1 MEALPVSLRPIERMD
16 RNLSERIDLIA
27 TDTTHGAGWLA
38 RQAVEA
44 LAEAVQGGADPV
56 EAGHALAS
64 ARPAMGAVA
73 GAVGRVVAASRST
86 ERLVEEASALIA
98 QKDRAAHSISVLLS
112 DDLKGT
118 VMTHSA
124 SATVR
129 EALVHAQPARI
140 VCTVSEPHGE
150 GRPFSE
156 ELAAEGLTVELLA
169 DEDAEHAVAT
179 VDLLLVGA
187 DGVYIDGS
195 LVNKVGTQALAKA
208 ATEAGVPVVV
218 ACETLKLVP
227 YDPVEPEEKGWDLTP
242 AEFIDRI
249 VTDEGVH
256 PPSEIGAVV
265 DRTPFL
271 RQGWELLNAP
281 HSVR

>member
-1 MEALPVSLRPIERMD
+1 MEALPVSLRLIERMD

-56 EAGHALAS
+56 EAGRALAS

-140 VCTVSEPHGE
+140 VCTVSEPH
-150 GRPFSE
+150 
-156 ELAAEGLTVELLA
+156 
-169 DEDAEHAVAT
+169 
-179 VDLLLVGA
+179 
-187 DGVYIDGS
+187 
-195 LVNKVGTQALAKA
+195 
-208 ATEAGVPVVV
+208 
-218 ACETLKLVP
+218 
-227 YDPVEPEEKGWDLTP
+227 
-242 AEFIDRI
+242 
-249 VTDEGVH
+249 
-256 PPSEIGAVV
+256 
-265 DRTPFL
+265 
-271 RQGWELLNAP
+271 
-281 HSVR
+281 